1 MPKLSLTHQRRN
13 APGHAASSSHTSN
26 PAPSPAASAGAPR
39 TAIAVHR
46 ALLAAALALAST
58 AAQACTLCHTP
69 TAREVRHAV
78 FGHDFAANL
87 MSVALP
93 LPLLLGAIYLV
104 GLERRP
110 ARGPKP

>member
-1 MPKLSLTHQRRN
+1 M
-13 APGHAASSSHTSN
+13 AS
-26 PAPSPAASAGAPR
+26 
-39 TAIAVHR
+39 V
-46 ALLAAALALAST
+46 LALAPT

-69 TAREVRHAV
+69 TAREVRRAV
-78 FGHDFAANL
+78 FDHDVAANL

-93 LPLLLGAIYLV
+93 LPLLLEAIYLA

>member
-1 MPKLSLTHQRRN
+1 MKRVGCVLM
-13 APGHAASSSHTSN
+13 AA
-26 PAPSPAASAGAPR
+26 
-39 TAIAVHR
+39 V
-46 ALLAAALALAST
+46 LALAPT

-69 TAREVRHAV
+69 TAREVRHVV

-87 MSVALP
+87 MRVALP
-93 LPLLLGAIYLV
+93 LPLLLGAIYLA